1 MSSSTRLSAALR
13 AWLVEYFELVL
24 TAAGVFIS
32 VSLTFAQ
39 LDQGTRGLAVTFL
52 VWSQG
57 FLIWAVRRHS
67 RLARARLIRKMRAM
81 LQDKVNNQLTVL
93 VGVAELKAGRAGPA
107 RMDDVETALTAAR
120 AVSEE
125 LESLSLESLRRWE
138 HRYARHLPSP
148 LR

>member
-1 MSSSTRLSAALR
+1 VSSSTRLSSALR

-32 VSLTFAQ
+32 VTLTFAQ
-39 LDQGTRGLAVTFL
+39 LDQGTRGLALTFL
-52 VWSQG
+52 VWCQG
-57 FLIWAVRRHS
+57 FRSWAVRRHS

-93 VGVAELKAGRAGPA
+93 VGVAELKAGRGGPT
-107 RMDDVETALTAAR
+107 RTDDVETALTAAR

-125 LESLSLESLRRWE
+125 LDSLSLESLRRWE
-138 HRYARHLPSP
+138 NRYARHLPRP